1 VTQPKKEQ
9 IIVEISQEIIDE
21 QTCVISLD
29 GTLNARSADQ
39 VKDTF
44 REVAGKGIRRVVLDL
59 GKVPFIDSSGLAAL
73 VSGLKTLNEKEGSL
87 KLASLQSQADLLFRL
102 TMFDKVFEIYPDV
115 ESATQS
121 FAS

>member
-1 VTQPKKEQ
+1 M
-9 IIVEISQEIIDE
+9 EIAQKTLDE
-21 QTCVISLD
+21 ETCIISLD

-39 VKDTF
+39 VKEAFKD
-44 REVAGKGIRRVVLDL
+44 VAGKGINKVVLDL
-59 GKVPFIDSSGLAAL
+59 SDVPFIDSSGLAAL

-115 ESATQS
+115 DSATQS
-121 FAS
+121 FDS

>member
-1 VTQPKKEQ
+1 MIMEITQET
-9 IIVEISQEIIDE
+9 IDE
-21 QTCVISLD
+21 ETCVIRLD

-39 VKDTF
+39 VKETF
-44 REVAGKGIRRVVLDL
+44 REVAGKGVRRVVLDL

-102 TMFDKVFEIYPDV
+102 TMFDKVFDIYPDV
-115 ESATQS
+115 DSATRA

>member
-1 VTQPKKEQ
+1 MEITQKTL
-9 IIVEISQEIIDE
+9 DE
-21 QTCVISLD
+21 ETCIISLD

-39 VKDTF
+39 VKETF
-44 REVAGKGIRRVVLDL
+44 RDVAAKGITKVVLDL
-59 GKVPFIDSSGLAAL
+59 GDVPFIDSSGLAAL

-115 ESATQS
+115 DSATQS
-121 FAS
+121 FDT